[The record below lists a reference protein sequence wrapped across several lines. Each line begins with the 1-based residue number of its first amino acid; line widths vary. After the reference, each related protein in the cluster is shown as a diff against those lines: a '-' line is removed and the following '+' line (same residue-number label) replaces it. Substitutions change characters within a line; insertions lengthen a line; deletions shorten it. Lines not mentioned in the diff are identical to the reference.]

1 MINSNQ
7 LQSEFQ
13 TDSFTKLIAISM
25 NYFHRYINFDLGSY
39 FRAIAFPFVFIL
51 VSISYLHDIL
61 FTFKFELPAITYPKP
76 FVHPALFIN
85 NQLQS
90 VTVKNLRQFKSF
102 PKSYK
107 KQDIIEALL
116 ITN

>member
-1 MINSNQ
+1 MTNSNQ

-13 TDSFTKLIAISM
+13 TDSFTKLIAISI
-25 NYFHRYINFDLGSY
+25 NSFHRYIEFDLNSIL
-39 FRAIAFPFVFIL
+39 RAIVFPFVFII
-51 VSISYLHDIL
+51 VSIQYLHDIIY
-61 FTFKFELPAITYPKP
+61 TFKFELPAITYPKP
-76 FVHPALFIN
+76 FVHPTLLIN

-90 VTVKNLRQFKSF
+90 VTVKNLRLIKSF

-116 ITN
+116 IN

>member
-1 MINSNQ
+1 MTNSF
-7 LQSEFQ
+7 S
-13 TDSFTKLIAISM
+13 KLIAISI
-25 NYFHRYINFDLGSY
+25 NSFISYVNFDLNSIL
-39 FRAIAFPFVFIL
+39 RSIAFPFVFVF

-76 FVHPALFIN
+76 FIHPALLIN

-90 VTVKNLRQFKSF
+90 VTVKNLRQIKSF

-116 ITN
+116 ITS